1 VRVFYPGGGRRF
13 MLHWWTY
20 DERGHLVLAPTE
32 SGLQAVAAR
41 VFQKHPDAEIKA
53 FAEIDIVGP
62 SAHHCALAE
71 LHDARDRIATFH
83 HELVWRLREAV
94 TAGRDLPA
102 PFAVCTNYEPEEED
116 EGVGDEA
123 WARETHNGCRHCKER
138 IRLVGLT
145 PSDLYAQYHAAWY
158 AANPSRAHED
168 RRLVPSRA
176 PAADNH
182 EPLWYA
188 SADFGHHSGGVVL
201 HEAKLDEAEVYRP
214 SCLSDRVM
222 FFFRRLRDLDSSAMQ
237 KALDD
242 ASATRKRRHEARE
255 RERVEEHEREER
267 RRIDSTLGFFTDAT
281 KGTLS

>member
-1 VRVFYPGGGRRF
+1 MKVFYPGGGRRF
-13 MLHWWTY
+13 LLHWWTY

-32 SGLQAVAAR
+32 PGLQAVATR

-53 FAEIDIVGP
+53 FAEIEIVGP
-62 SAHHCALAE
+62 SARLCALSE

-102 PFAVCTNYEPEEED
+102 PFAVCTNYEPEEEV
-116 EGVGDEA
+116 EGDGHEA
-123 WARETHNGCRHCKER
+123 WARETHYGCLHCKER

-145 PSDLYAQYHAAWY
+145 PADLYAQYHAAWY

-176 PAADNH
+176 PAADDH
-182 EPLWYA
+182 EHLWFA
-188 SADFGHHSGGVVL
+188 EANFSDHSGGVVL
-201 HEAKLDEAEVYRP
+201 TEMLLDEAETYRP
-214 SCLSDRVM
+214 RCLSDRVM

-237 KALDD
+237 KALDE
-242 ASATRKRRHEARE
+242 ATATRNLRHETRE
-255 RERVEEHEREER
+255 RERVEEREREER
-267 RRIDSTLGFFTDAT
+267 QRIDSTLGFFTDAT
-281 KGTLS
+281 KGSRS